1 MRLKFVF
8 FFVLAFFTMLLV
20 RVYYLAIKSNEFYE
34 QIAKNNVV
42 STEYIPPVRGQI
54 LDAKNRPLA
63 INNIGF
69 SLLIAPHLKDSALDA
84 ELANI
89 SKYFADLNTTQMRKI
104 YKDENSVYNQNFIE
118 VVKFLDYNETIAH
131 FANLNLHENI
141 RVEPASQR
149 YYPHNHLASHIIG
162 YVGRANKKDI
172 KSNPLSALTGYNGRS
187 GVEGYYNEILQ
198 GKRGERK
205 TKVTALNEVVEE
217 ISYEEPSSSEISLTI
232 DLEFQKY
239 LEEIFKDKDGVAIV
253 IDLKDGAILGA
264 GSFPEYNLNTF
275 VGGISQAQW
284 DELIKDPRHPFTNKL
299 VNGLYPPGSVIKM
312 AVGMSFL
319 NSGKINENW
328 SAFCGGAIEL
338 GGRRFR
344 CWSSGGHGRV
354 SLVQAIKSSCD
365 IYFYEGSLIVGI
377 DYMSAYLNRM
387 GYGVKTGVDLPNEF
401 VGTMP
406 NKAWKMQ
413 KFKRPW
419 YQGETVNASI
429 GQGDVLVTPMQ
440 VAKNTAQI
448 ATGKAII
455 PHFLKSID
463 GEEISFEPGELF
475 TPAEKNQL
483 PLVRRGMY
491 EVGNNPNGGTAYKIM
506 KDAVVPLAVKTGTAQ
521 VVGLSQKTNKR
532 LKESQMDYFHRSHAW
547 MTSFGPYENPK
558 YAVTVLVEHGGG
570 GGSAAGP
577 VVKKIFEKLVD
588 MGYIDTNAT
597 ANSTQNSKKK

>member
-8 FFVLAFFTMLLV
+8 AFVILFFTMLLV
-20 RVYYLAIKSNEFYE
+20 RIYYLSIKSNEFYE
-34 QIAKNNVV
+34 QVAKNNVI

-54 LDAKNRPLA
+54 LDAKGRPLA
-63 INNIGF
+63 INNLGF
-69 SLLIAPHLKDSALDA
+69 SLSIAPHLKDAALQS
-84 ELANI
+84 ELNNI
-89 SKYFADLNTTQMRKI
+89 SRYFKDLNVTAMSKS
-104 YKDENSVYNQNFIE
+104 YKDANSAYNQDFIE
-118 VVKFLDYNETIAH
+118 VVPFLDYNATIQH
-131 FANLNLHENI
+131 FASLSLHENI
-141 RVEPASQR
+141 KISPASQR
-149 YYPHNHLASHIIG
+149 FYPYGALASHIIG

-172 KSNPLSALTGYNGRS
+172 QSNPLSALTGYNGRS
-187 GVEGYYNEILQ
+187 GVEGYYNELLQ
-198 GKRGERK
+198 GSKGERK
-205 TKVTALNEVVEE
+205 TKVTALNQVVEE
-217 ISYEEPSSSEISLTI
+217 ISMQEPSSSEISLTI
-232 DLEFQKY
+232 DLELQKY

-253 IDLKDGAILGA
+253 MDLRDGAIIAA
-264 GSFPEYNLNTF
+264 GSFPEYDLNTF

-328 SAFCGGAIEL
+328 SVFCSGAIEL
-338 GGRRFR
+338 GGRKFR
-344 CWSSGGHGRV
+344 CWKSWGHGRV
-354 SLVQAIKSSCD
+354 SLVEAIKGSCD
-365 IYFYEGSLIVGI
+365 VYFYEGSLLVGI
-377 DYMSAYLNRM
+377 DYMSAYLQRL
-387 GYGVKTGVDLPNEF
+387 GFGSKTGVDLPNEF

-413 KFKRPW
+413 KFKRAW

-448 ATGKAII
+448 ASGKAIT

-463 GEEISFEPGELF
+463 GKPVEFAPTELF
-475 TPAEKNQL
+475 TPKEKAQL

-491 EVGNNPNGGTAYKIM
+491 EVGNNPDGGTAYKLIHT
-506 KDAVVPLAVKTGTAQ
+506 AVVPLAVKTGTAQ
-521 VVGLSQKTNKR
+521 VVGISQTTKKR
-532 LKESQMDYFHRSHAW
+532 MKEADMDYFHRSHAW
-547 MTSFGPYENPK
+547 MTSFGPYDKPQ

-577 VVKKIFEKLVD
+577 VIMQIYEKLVQ
-588 MGYIDTNAT
+588 MGYIDANAT
-597 ANSTQNSKKK
+597 TIKDSAKKTK

>member
-34 QIAKNNVV
+34 QIAKNNVI

-104 YKDENSVYNQNFIE
+104 YKDEDSVYNQNFIE
-118 VVKFLDYNETIAH
+118 VVKFLDYNETITH

-232 DLEFQKY
+232 DLEFQRY

-558 YAVTVLVEHGGG
+558 YAVTVLVEH
-570 GGSAAGP
+570 
-577 VVKKIFEKLVD
+577 
-588 MGYIDTNAT
+588 
-597 ANSTQNSKKK
+597 